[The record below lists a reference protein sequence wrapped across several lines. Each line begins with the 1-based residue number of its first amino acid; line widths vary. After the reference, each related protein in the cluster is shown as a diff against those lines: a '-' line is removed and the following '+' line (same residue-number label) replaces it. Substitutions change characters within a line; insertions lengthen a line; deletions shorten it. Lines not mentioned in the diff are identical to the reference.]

1 MAKETRRHQNYDL
14 KRGNEVVYRGTTTD
28 PTRREQEHRQE
39 GKQFTKFVLTS
50 RRMTEA
56 GAKRKEAEAL
66 ARYRRGHGGR
76 NPKYNETDDG

>member
-1 MAKETRRHQNYDL
+1 MARKTGKHITYDL
-14 KRGNEVVYRGTTTD
+14 KQGNEVVYRGTTTD
-28 PTRREQEHRQE
+28 PARRAQEHRQE
-39 GKQFTKFVLTS
+39 GKQFTKLVPTS

-66 ARYRRGHGGR
+66 NRYRRGHGGR

>member
-1 MAKETRRHQNYDL
+1 MATERRHVTYDL

-28 PTRREQEHRQE
+28 PDRRAQEHRQE
-39 GKQFTKFVLTS
+39 GKQFTSLVLTS

-66 ARYRRGHGGR
+66 NRYRRGHGGR
-76 NPKYNETDDG
+76 NPRYNATDDG